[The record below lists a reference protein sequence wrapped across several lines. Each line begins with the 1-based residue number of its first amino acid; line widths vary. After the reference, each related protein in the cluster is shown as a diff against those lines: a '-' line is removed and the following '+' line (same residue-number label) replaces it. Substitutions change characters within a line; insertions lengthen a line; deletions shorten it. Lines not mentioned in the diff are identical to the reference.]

1 MDTDMTRSG
10 HLLKLTC
17 LTAAALVLVTGCTS
31 NSLPSLPKATPQP
44 SLTKNINQY
53 KYLIGPGDT
62 LNIFVWGNPEIS
74 GAYIVRPDGMLTTSL
89 VDDIPASGRTPTELA
104 GSIEA
109 RLAEYV
115 RDPIV
120 SVIVQGFV
128 GPYSEQ
134 VRVIGEAQQP
144 MAINYRENM
153 TLLDVMVAV
162 GGLTDFADG
171 NDARLIRVVN
181 GQQMAY
187 GLNLGNLLRDGEIGD
202 NVDILPG
209 DIIII
214 PEAWF

>member
-1 MDTDMTRSG
+1 MTF
-10 HLLKLTC
+10 L
-17 LTAAALVLVTGCTS
+17 AGCSS
-31 NSLPSLPKATPQP
+31 NSLSSLPTATPQP

-53 KYLIGPGDT
+53 KYLIGPGDALT
-62 LNIFVWGNPEIS
+62 IFVWGNPEIS
-74 GAYIVRPDGMLTTSL
+74 GGYIVRPDGMLSTSL
-89 VDDIPASGRTPTELA
+89 VDDVPASGRTPTELA
-104 GSIEA
+104 RSLEA

-120 SVIVQGFV
+120 SVIVNGFV

-171 NDARLIRVVN
+171 NDARLIRVIG
-181 GQQMAY
+181 GQQKAFA
-187 GLNLGNLLRDGEIGD
+187 LSLGDLLRDGDIRR